1 MGRRRVG
8 IIGGET
14 CLLLLVLL
22 PVVTAD
28 GFSSTRNQK
37 MGLWAQSFTSF
48 KTDLNQCINRGF
60 AFYRCL
66 NGTFP

>member
-22 PVVTAD
+22 PVVTGLTYYFLAAP
-28 GFSSTRNQK
+28 GINRK
-37 MGLWAQSFTSF
+37 MGLRQVE
-48 KTDLNQCINRGF
+48 QGF
-60 AFYRCL
+60 ASFVLPNLYHI
-66 NGTFP
+66 